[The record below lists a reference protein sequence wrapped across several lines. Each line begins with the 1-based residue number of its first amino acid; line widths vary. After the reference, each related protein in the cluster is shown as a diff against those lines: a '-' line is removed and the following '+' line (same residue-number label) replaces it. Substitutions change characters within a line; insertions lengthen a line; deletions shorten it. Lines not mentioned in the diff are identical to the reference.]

1 VHFRGFHIK
10 HQHICG
16 ITIPLSAQGCG
27 TPPTRYLGAK
37 IGKQQLENGSEA
49 WFISA
54 EDYLEKA
61 LPVIEAT
68 FRPLKAMFKTKLDA
82 PPPASP
88 NFDHEL
94 DDTDFL
100 NENDTKLYQS
110 YIGILR
116 WAIELGRIDL
126 AHIGAT
132 LAKFM
137 ATPRKGHMVAVLR
150 IFACIKKYLK
160 CQIVI
165 DPHERDWS
173 NLSWLSE
180 NWKEFYPNV
189 NEEMPINASKPAC
202 GNSVQSNMFCDASH
216 ATNLMT
222 RRSTTGIIIFLNGT
236 PVTRYSKRQNT
247 IESSTFGSE
256 FIALKIATEMNN
268 GLRYKLPMLG
278 IAIDKPTNT
287 FCDNNSVL
295 LNLTKPDSTL
305 QKKYNSIAYHKVRES
320 VATGSLRVHH
330 KPGAT
335 NLADVLTKWLPP
347 HKHFELCC
355 HMLWR

>member
-1 VHFRGFHIK
+1 MG
-10 HQHICG
+10 
-16 ITIPLSAQGCG
+16 P
-27 TPPTRYLGAK
+27 PPTRYLGAK

-137 ATPRKGHMVAVLR
+137 ATPRKGNMVAVLR
-150 IFACIKKYLK
+150 IFA
-160 CQIVI
+160 
-165 DPHERDWS
+165 H
-173 NLSWLSE
+173 
-180 NWKEFYPNV
+180 
-189 NEEMPINASKPAC
+189 
-202 GNSVQSNMFCDASH
+202 
-216 ATNLMT
+216 
-222 RRSTTGIIIFLNGT
+222 
-236 PVTRYSKRQNT
+236 
-247 IESSTFGSE
+247 
-256 FIALKIATEMNN
+256 
-268 GLRYKLPMLG
+268 
-278 IAIDKPTNT
+278 
-287 FCDNNSVL
+287 
-295 LNLTKPDSTL
+295 
-305 QKKYNSIAYHKVRES
+305 
-320 VATGSLRVHH
+320 
-330 KPGAT
+330 
-335 NLADVLTKWLPP
+335 
-347 HKHFELCC
+347 
-355 HMLWR
+355 